1 MADAANLSP
10 DSSPVITTIFI
21 LLFDLIVY
29 IYTLYMSKN
38 VTFCFDFGSPYSYL
52 AYNNLKVIK
61 DEGAEIEIMPVLLG
75 GIFKATGN
83 QPPATVQKK
92 GEYMFKD
99 ITRWTKTLNIPF
111 KMNPYFPILTVPHM
125 RGAVLAQKND
135 ILENYMQVMFESIWT
150 KAMNL
155 NDQELLTQVATES
168 GMDANSFAEGISS
181 DEIKNKLRENTEFA
195 INKGAFGVPTF
206 YIDDEMYWGID
217 SMKFLVEYLKNQ

>member
-1 MADAANLSP
+1 M
-10 DSSPVITTIFI
+10 T
-21 LLFDLIVY
+21 
-29 IYTLYMSKN
+29 KN

-52 AYNNLKVIK
+52 AYNNLNSIREAGGEVT
-61 DEGAEIEIMPVLLG
+61 IMPVLLG

-99 ITRWTKTLNIPF
+99 INRWSKKLDIPF

-125 RGAVLAQKND
+125 RGAVLAQREN
-135 ILENYMQVMFESIWT
+135 ILEKYMQVMFEAIWV

-155 NDQELLTQVATES
+155 NDQEIVTNIAEKS
-168 GMDANSFAEGISS
+168 GIDPNQFAEEISS

-195 INKGAFGVPTF
+195 ISKGAFGVPT
-206 YIDDEMYWGID
+206 YYLDDEMFWGID
-217 SMKFLVEYLKNQ
+217 SVKFLLDGLKK